1 MPHNPYHPRISN
13 VQIRPAIPMS
23 GYDYSYGGGPVDLNR
38 FAPTAQDFAGEPEVL
53 TTDDFKYQPVLKEG
67 EELDSRGKITTKD
80 RPKGLG
86 RLAAGVGDF
95 LTFGITDWDK
105 RGGLL
110 GGQHTGT
117 GYGAKP
123 TEYELPNVYQQGPQN
138 PYHQQNNPYHQQ
150 NNPYYRGGWGNPLPP
165 SVYTDAQ
172 IDHLKR
178 TTPHALAAS
187 QAWENQRLRNLNPQM
202 AIQEYWLDRSAEKAA
217 QRGMRI
223 RAWKEGLPSNVQNI
237 MASKQAQGATA
248 SSAWAN
254 ELRAAAAAQNAAN
267 QFGAPSATIGR
278 RFG

>member
-23 GYDYSYGGGPVDLNR
+23 GYDYSYGGGPVDLSR
-38 FAPTAQDFAGEPEVL
+38 YAPTAQDFSGEPEVL
-53 TTDDFKYQPVLKEG
+53 TTADFKYQPVLKEG

-86 RLAAGVGDF
+86 RIAAGLGDF
-95 LTFGITDWDK
+95 LTFGISDWDK

-110 GGQHTGT
+110 GGEHTGT

-123 TEYELPNVYQQGPQN
+123 TEYQLPNVYQQGPK
-138 PYHQQNNPYHQQ
+138 
-150 NNPYYRGGWGNPLPP
+150 NPYYQGGWGNPLPP

-172 IDHLKR
+172 IDNLRR
-178 TTPHALAAS
+178 TTPYALAAS

-217 QRGMRI
+217 QRGMKI

-237 MASKQAQGATA
+237 MASKQAQMGAA
-248 SSAWAN
+248 SSAWAE
-254 ELRAAAAAQNAAN
+254 ELKAAATAQQAAN
-267 QFGAPSATIGR
+267 QFGAPAATIGR

>member
-1 MPHNPYHPRISN
+1 MTNHPYQTYRSN

-23 GYDYSYGGGPVDLNR
+23 GYDYSYGGGPVDLRR

-86 RLAAGVGDF
+86 RIAAGLGDF
-95 LTFGITDWDK
+95 LTFGISDWDK

-123 TEYELPNVYQQGPQN
+123 TDYQLPNVYQQGPQN
-138 PYHQQNNPYHQQ
+138 PYHQQRNPY
-150 NNPYYRGGWGNPLPP
+150 GMGGNPIPNIDQ
-165 SVYTDAQ
+165 VVDANIRYQ
-172 IDHLKR
+172 QEMGPI
-178 TTPHALAAS
+178 ALQQA

-217 QRGMRI
+217 QRGMKI

-237 MASKQAQGATA
+237 MASKQAQMGAA
-248 SSAWAN
+248 SSAWAE
-254 ELRAAAAAQNAAN
+254 ELKAAATAQQAAN